1 MPIRLGKGMLKV
13 LRKMA
18 KNQQMGIRV
27 NFLIDPLTSR
37 ERKAIRQLIK
47 ENERERIAAHLRMRL
62 EKAEPESKSA
72 YGLTS
77 KSHRGVRARLFPRD
91 WKPLGNT

>member
-13 LRKMA
+13 LRHMA
-18 KNQQMGIRV
+18 KNQQRGIRV

-37 ERKAIRQLIK
+37 ERKAIRQLIRAH
-47 ENERERIAAHLRMRL
+47 EIERKPL
-62 EKAEPESKSA
+62 PN
-72 YGLTS
+72 LT
-77 KSHRGVRARLFPRD
+77 KNQFGGVVHARLFPRD